1 MLSHAIS
8 AQRLKYAIYISKSG
22 EVIGPFTK
30 KELRA
35 AVHSGNVS
43 WDDWAWH
50 KELPEWKPV
59 HAVIPII
66 HVSRNGQE
74 IAQFDEEKE
83 ILSGLRDGTLLMDDC
98 YWCEGM
104 SDWKNL
110 STLEISKGA
119 LATAAQKDALKRA
132 GLPFDELTTK
142 AQVSALFSAG
152 KTGPNDP
159 ATENQKDYLRSFGIT
174 AKEGL
179 TKGEASDLIDRAK
192 DDPAALETRHRLQ
205 LAKYEEQR
213 RGETEY
219 PSYHLKQMI
228 ASSVKGVEEA
238 KKEKQKAEALLN
250 RNKKKLATAKEKRE
264 VATDEFE
271 RLSLDNEI
279 KDLEEEASEAEEAFD
294 TVNVEEAKDELKYE
308 SGLRIKFWKATFPSG
323 GRSLNSE
330 DWEGLADYGDV
341 IDRYSNFAK
350 HFKLPTNK
358 QVSDVL
364 AKLDADSPDWDRTQP
379 EQFYSALAALS
390 PELERRRMLRE
401 GKSGCIVLLV
411 FLAVLISLLATI
423 AAQRG

>member
-1 MLSHAIS
+1 M
-8 AQRLKYAIYISKSG
+8 KYAIYISKNG
-22 EVIGPFTK
+22 QTRGPFTK

-104 SDWKNL
+104 SDWKPL

-132 GLPFDELTTK
+132 GLPFDDLTTK

-159 ATENQKDYLRSFGIT
+159 ATENQKDYLKSFSIT

-179 TKGEASDLIDRAK
+179 TKG
-192 DDPAALETRHRLQ
+192 
-205 LAKYEEQR
+205 
-213 RGETEY
+213 
-219 PSYHLKQMI
+219 
-228 ASSVKGVEEA
+228 
-238 KKEKQKAEALLN
+238 
-250 RNKKKLATAKEKRE
+250 
-264 VATDEFE
+264 
-271 RLSLDNEI
+271 
-279 KDLEEEASEAEEAFD
+279 
-294 TVNVEEAKDELKYE
+294 
-308 SGLRIKFWKATFPSG
+308 
-323 GRSLNSE
+323 
-330 DWEGLADYGDV
+330 
-341 IDRYSNFAK
+341 
-350 HFKLPTNK
+350 
-358 QVSDVL
+358 
-364 AKLDADSPDWDRTQP
+364 
-379 EQFYSALAALS
+379 
-390 PELERRRMLRE
+390 
-401 GKSGCIVLLV
+401 
-411 FLAVLISLLATI
+411 
-423 AAQRG
+423 